1 MSKYIFFIF
10 LMLGVIMVRD
20 AKAQLPLDTV
30 ETFKL
35 PSGLEVIFQENNSA
49 PVVAMQFWVKT
60 GSTHETRSEAGIS
73 HLIEHMVFKGTKH
86 YKPGE
91 IACLIEA
98 NGGSINA
105 YTSFDYTVYHIVMPS
120 AQWEIG
126 LKVLAEMVKNALFD
140 PQELASEKKV
150 VLEEIRKNED
160 IPFSVLSDALL
171 ATAYQRHPYR
181 YPIIGHTETVKG
193 LKRED
198 ILEYYQKWYRPSNMV
213 AVVVGDIKEEQV
225 KKALN
230 SVFSGH
236 FVPSPS
242 ITFPSEPPQ
251 KELRLLTMK
260 KPFKE
265 TYLGLGF
272 PIPGMGEVDAY
283 ALDVLSEILGMGDS
297 SRLNIALKLKKP
309 IVHSI
314 ATHAFTPKGP
324 GLFIIQAVLE
334 ANNLKTALKEIFAQ
348 IEEIKQNGI
357 SSEEL
362 AKAKLN
368 LESEFVYKQETMEGW
383 ANTLGFFQVV
393 EGDAKKC
400 ADYLTNIQAVT
411 KAKVKEVAQ
420 KYLIPQRLSLVAI
433 IPEIAKIK
441 LTKKEIY
448 TLWPQKKE
456 QVKNKKSIQ
465 KIVLDNGLTLV
476 VKENHR
482 LPTFS
487 LAAAFMGGL
496 RAETLEN
503 NGICNFVAKMLMR
516 GTKRH
521 SAVELATLIED
532 MAGEVDTFS
541 GWNTFGLTAHF
552 LSRFFDDAI
561 SLIAEILLE
570 PAFDAEEIDKL
581 RPLILAAIRQKE
593 DKPSALAFSQ
603 FYQRVFSH
611 HPYGMDVLGRV
622 ETISRIKNTDL
633 AQFYQKYAVPNNL
646 VLVVVGD
653 VEIKEVVKKIKK
665 LFGNWPKKRVKFPQ
679 LSLPSLPSSFIT
691 VKKHL
696 PKEQVHFVLG
706 NLGTT
711 LYNEDRYPM
720 AVLDAILS
728 GQGGRLFINLRDKK
742 GLAYALTFVH
752 REGIE
757 PGIWAVYMA
766 TSPDKL
772 DEALKGV
779 KEEIRRL
786 REKGVEDEEIERAKQ
801 YIIGNFVIGLQ
812 TNTQQALSMALNERY
827 GLGYNYDEIYQKR
840 IKKVKKSEIIKVIQ
854 SYLHEE
860 NCVLSLVG
868 PVK

>member
-1 MSKYIFFIF
+1 
-10 LMLGVIMVRD
+10 MLGVIMVRE

-30 ETFKL
+30 EAFKL
-35 PSGLEVIFQENNSA
+35 PSGLEVIVQENNSA
-49 PVVAMQFWVKT
+49 SVVAMQFWVKT

-91 IACLIEA
+91 IARLIEA

-105 YTSFDYTVYHIVMPS
+105 YTSFDYTVYHVVMPS
-120 AQWEIG
+120 AQWETG
-126 LKVLAEMVKNALFD
+126 LRILADMVQNALFD
-140 PQELASEKKV
+140 HQELASEKKV
-150 VLEEIRKNED
+150 VLEEIRKNQD
-160 IPFSVLSDALL
+160 SPFSVLFDALL
-171 ATAYQRHPYR
+171 ATAYQQHPYR
-181 YPIIGHTETVKG
+181 YPIIGYTETVKDINRARI
-193 LKRED
+193 LK
-198 ILEYYQKWYRPSNMV
+198 YYQKWYQPSNMV
-213 AVVVGDIKEEQV
+213 AVIVGNIKKEQV

-230 SVFSGH
+230 SVFSGP
-236 FVPSPS
+236 FVSPPS
-242 ITFPSEPPQ
+242 IKFPSEPPQ
-251 KELRLLTMK
+251 KDLHLLTMK

-265 TYLGLGF
+265 TYLGLAY
-272 PIPGMGEVDAY
+272 PIPGMGESDAY

-297 SRLNIALKLKKP
+297 SRLNIALKLKRP

-314 ATHAFTPKGP
+314 ATYAFTPKGP
-324 GLFIIQAVLE
+324 GLFILQAVLE
-334 ANNLKTALKEIFAQ
+334 ANNLKTALREIFAQ
-348 IEEIKQNGI
+348 IEEIKQNGV

-362 AKAKLN
+362 VKAKLN

-393 EGDAKKC
+393 EEDAKKC
-400 ADYLTNIQAVT
+400 ADYLTNIRAVT

-420 KYLIPQRLSLVAI
+420 KYLIPQHLSLVAI
-433 IPEIAKIK
+433 IPETAPIK
-441 LTKKEIY
+441 LTKEEIY
-448 TLWPQKKE
+448 ALWPQKKQ
-456 QVKNKKSIQ
+456 QVKNKKGIQ
-465 KIVLDNGLTLV
+465 KFVLDNGLTLV

-496 RAETLEN
+496 RAETTET
-503 NGICNFVAKMLMR
+503 NGICNFMTKMLMR
-516 GTKRH
+516 GTKKH

-561 SLIAEILLE
+561 SLIAETLLE
-570 PAFDAEEIDKL
+570 PAFDAEETERL
-581 RPLILAAIRQKE
+581 RPLILAAIRQKQ
-593 DKPSALAFSQ
+593 DKPSSLAFSQ
-603 FYQRVFSH
+603 FYQRLFPH

-653 VEIKEVVKKIKK
+653 IEIKEVVKKIKK
-665 LFGNWPKKRVKFPQ
+665 LFGNWSKKKVIFPQ
-679 LSLPSLPSSFIT
+679 SSLPSLPSSFIT

-706 NLGTT
+706 SLGTT
-711 LYNEDRYPM
+711 LYNEDKYPM

-757 PGIWAVYMA
+757 PGVWAVYMA

-772 DEALKGV
+772 DEAIKGV

-786 REKGVEDEEIERAKQ
+786 REKGIEEEEIERAKQ
-801 YIIGNFVIGLQ
+801 YILGNFVIGLQ

-827 GLGYNYDEIYQKR
+827 GLGYNYDEIYQQK
-840 IKKVKKSEIIKVIQ
+840 IKKVKKSDIIKVIR